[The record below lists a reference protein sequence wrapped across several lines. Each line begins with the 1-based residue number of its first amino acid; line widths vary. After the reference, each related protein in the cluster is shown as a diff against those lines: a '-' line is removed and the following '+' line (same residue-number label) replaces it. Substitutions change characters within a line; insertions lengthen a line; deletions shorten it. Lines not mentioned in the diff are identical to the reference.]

1 MKVSTEDKGKLSPFL
16 SRHALLLP
24 PPSFLEGLLCD
35 KTETIAR
42 ETGTS
47 SSALENIK
55 CVVQYSEGYQIFN
68 PFRALSKILKVI
80 VV

>member
-1 MKVSTEDKGKLSPFL
+1 MAKSESIYRGQGQAITVFVS
-16 SRHALLLP
+16 SRTAPSIP

-42 ETGTS
+42 ETRAS
-47 SSALENIK
+47 SSALENFK

-68 PFRALSKILKVI
+68 PF
-80 VV
+80 